1 MVEGILLNFER
12 IKFKE
17 RTKREN
23 KKNAVTIIKA
33 VTGARTRVAWLLEET
48 DAGERCSKD
57 ENIPYTIY
65 LASSSL
71 YQRSWIT
78 RVS

>member
-1 MVEGILLNFER
+1 MKEL
-12 IKFKE
+12 KFKDV
-17 RTKREN
+17 REN

-33 VTGARTRVAWLLEET
+33 VTGARTRVALLLEET